1 MSLRPKEFAI
11 LEVHAVIGW
20 AMCGAIVAVGF
31 AVTTEQTALI
41 AHAVGAPIIFALIS
55 ANYFR
60 SFGFTTPLQTSIA
73 FVGTV
78 IFLDFFVVS
87 LLINRNLEM
96 FASFLGTWL
105 VFVLIFAT
113 TYLIGR
119 LINAR
124 SKTKARVLA

>member
-41 AHAVGAPIIFALIS
+41 AHAIGAPIIFTLVS

-60 SFGFTTPLQTSIA
+60 SFGFTTPLQTAIC

-96 FASFLGTWL
+96 FASILGTWL
-105 VFVLIFAT
+105 VFALIFAS
-113 TYLIGR
+113 TYLTGR
-119 LINAR
+119 LVSTRN
-124 SKTKARVLA
+124 KTEAQVIA